1 MAISQAKAKKS
12 QTGSRYRANRKKRQH
27 ETGNLPTLTK
37 LEEKKITETR
47 AMSGYTKYRLL
58 SHNVAN
64 VFDPKAKKYSQS
76 KIITI
81 AENPANRNFVRRNI
95 MTKGA
100 IIQTEKG
107 KAKITNRPG
116 QEGQINAVL
125 IQ

>member
-12 QTGSRYRANRKKRQH
+12 QTGSRYHPYRKKRLH
-27 ETGNLPTLTK
+27 ETGRLPTLTK

-47 AMSGYTKYRLL
+47 EMGGYIKYRLL
-58 SHNVAN
+58 SHNIAN
-64 VFDPKAKKYSQS
+64 VFDPKSKKHSHS

-81 AENPANRNFVRRNI
+81 TDNPANRHFVRRNI

-107 KAKITNRPG
+107 KARITNRPG